1 MEPANDAVNH
11 PRHYTSGDIE
21 TIDVIDN
28 ICGSMELSAYEGY
41 LLGNIIKYLSRF
53 KNKNGAEDLEKASWY
68 LTKLIKE
75 SWANKPLPPL
85 VLPGANPPWPNQTG
99 TPLHLVTKDSF
110 TYC

>member
-41 LLGNIIKYLSRF
+41 LLGNIIKYLSRYE
-53 KNKNGAEDLEKASWY
+53 NKNGLEDLKKARWY
-68 LTKLIKE
+68 LNELIVENE
-75 SWANKPLPPL
+75 SLEPSE
-85 VLPGANPPWPNQTG
+85 QFI
-99 TPLHLVTKDSF
+99 S
-110 TYC
+110 